1 MVAVNEAEVNG
12 TFIVELK
19 PDPLVREIS
28 KLAGAVTI
36 ILPGKPVRLFP
47 VTENVCSA
55 EATPNKVVNPV
66 IAGAAESKGP
76 LVQAIGDV
84 ELFLGTGVPVV
95 KSVELLLV
103 SSQPLLFL
111 NAAVVVLNAAHAL
124 VSDSLAVP

>member
-1 MVAVNEAEVNG
+1 VVAVNEAEVNG
-12 TFIVELK
+12 TFTVELK

-47 VTENVCSA
+47 LIENVCSA

-84 ELFLGTGVPVV
+84 ELFLGTGAPTV

-103 SSQPLLFL
+103 SSHPLLFL
-111 NAAVVVLNAAHAL
+111 NAAVVALKRAHAL
-124 VSDSLAVP
+124 VSD